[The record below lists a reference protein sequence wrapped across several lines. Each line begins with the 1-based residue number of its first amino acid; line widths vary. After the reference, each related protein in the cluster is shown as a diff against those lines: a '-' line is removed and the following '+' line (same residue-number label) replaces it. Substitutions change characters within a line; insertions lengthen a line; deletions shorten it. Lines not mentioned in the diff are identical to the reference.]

1 MRIKLAIVLG
11 MLLIG
16 SACAAPA
23 PPSTTTTTAP
33 PVDDPALNVVLA
45 AGGGT
50 IFNTGQEQTFTIA
63 SPIDASQIQGF
74 GLRLQGLRSCEGSN
88 FGVYGDAYAR
98 VYGLI
103 ETVVEG
109 VPRTMRVFLFGA
121 SSITYSGGATVYWS
135 QPVPPTLELVVDAL
149 GNGSAPSCDF
159 EVALWGTRG

>member
-1 MRIKLAIVLG
+1 MRIKLAVVLG

-63 SPIDASQIQGF
+63 SPIDASQIQRF
-74 GLRLQGLRSCEGSN
+74 GLRLQALGPCEGS
-88 FGVYGDAYAR
+88 YGDAYAR

-103 ETVVEG
+103 ETVVDG
-109 VPRTMRVFLFGA
+109 VPRTMRVFLFG
-121 SSITYSGGATVYWS
+121 TDPNFMRTVYWS
-135 QPVPPTLELVVDAL
+135 QPVPPTLELVVDAS
-149 GNGSAPSCDF
+149 GNGRAPSCDF